1 VHHHGE
7 VVTRNNETG
16 LFESGNRNE
25 YNLNNLTRH
34 FLKEALGEKCPTTF
48 ELIKIDT
55 QGSDFKILESC
66 LPLIKPSSTIL
77 IEYSPFHLYLNGTS
91 KEQIER
97 ILDRFKIIK
106 ILHHPNTV
114 ESTNKNKILDDF
126 DNLKNNK
133 VQYYYEL
140 ILSELQHV

>member
-1 VHHHGE
+1 
-7 VVTRNNETG
+7 
-16 LFESGNRNE
+16 LF
-25 YNLNNLTRH
+25 
-34 FLKEALGEKCPTTF
+34 
-48 ELIKIDT
+48 I
-55 QGSDFKILESC
+55 
-66 LPLIKPSSTIL
+66 
-77 IEYSPFHLYLNGTS
+77 NGTS